1 MTEGLTLKW
10 GTVKGWNL
18 NEEGPAFAALKKYYD
33 AGPVSFGVMQ
43 QRDTDE
49 QRQALCECIDAVDGE
64 IWNDWEGRAMTKD
77 EAKKYVTEYD
87 RG

>member
-1 MTEGLTLKW
+1 MPEGLTLKW

-18 NEEGPAFAALKKYYD
+18 KEDGPAFAALKKYHEI
-33 AGPVSFGVMQ
+33 GNVSFGVMQ

-77 EAKKYVTEYD
+77 EAKKYITEYD